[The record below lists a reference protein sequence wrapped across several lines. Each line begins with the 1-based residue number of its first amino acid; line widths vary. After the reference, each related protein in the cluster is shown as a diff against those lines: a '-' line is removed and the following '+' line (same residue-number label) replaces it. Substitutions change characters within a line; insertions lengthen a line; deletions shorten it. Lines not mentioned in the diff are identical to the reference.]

1 MPMKMLETV
10 PDDIKDRLDMTSI
23 FETVLTNTNDQEK
36 NMEHVL
42 TGLKNFLELINQNWT
57 LITVIMGLG
66 LLAFRKIESYLSL
79 SEQEKINLALEQV
92 RVTALKMVT
101 NAEIEYD
108 EWVKAGSIKR
118 SEVIDHIFEKYPILS
133 KVTDQEDLIK
143 KIDEII
149 DEALVTMR
157 EVIEENT
164 KTK

>member
-1 MPMKMLETV
+1 
-10 PDDIKDRLDMTSI
+10 
-23 FETVLTNTNDQEK
+23 
-36 NMEHVL
+36 MEHVL

-92 RVTALKMVT
+92 RVTALKMVI